1 MRYANYTS
9 YVILILGL
17 SYLGL
22 ILFDNS
28 YSKLSHT
35 IFIGAILASY
45 VAHFMIKKKDR
56 RVLTVL
62 NSILLLFLFYY
73 VIFIRMQKEGLSLF
87 E

>member
-1 MRYANYTS
+1 MKTIHCI
-9 YVILILGL
+9 ILVLGL

-22 ILFDNS
+22 IVFDNS

-35 IFIGAILASY
+35 IFISVILVSY

-73 VIFIRMQKEGLSLF
+73 VIFIRMQKEGLSFF